1 MRNPRSLFVLLVSLS
16 LWSCSGSDGPTEPK
30 GNGADTQAPSVSIT
44 APTAGAAFL
53 TGEATVTISGTSS
66 DAVGVVRVDWSVS
79 GGASGTATGTT
90 SWNVTDIALAP
101 GANTIS
107 VTAVDEAGNSSS
119 DQLTVTRDNEPPS
132 IVISG
137 PTTSDAYSTVAAT
150 LTVSGTANDNVG
162 LDRVEWS
169 TDGGAGGTASG
180 EEVWEILGLALEL
193 GQTQISVLPSIK

>member
-79 GGASGTATGTT
+79 GGASGTA
-90 SWNVTDIALAP
+90 P

-137 PTTSDAYSTVAAT
+137 PTTSDAYSTVVAT